1 MVLAEGVETSNELH
15 TLIDLG
21 IDLVQGFY
29 TGHPAP
35 VPVASVDEEIR
46 QEIINANPIF

>member
-21 IDLVQGFY
+21 VDLIQGYY
-29 TGHPAP
+29 TGRPAP
-35 VPVASVDEEIR
+35 QPIPAISEDIR
-46 QEIINANPIF
+46 QEIINANPLY